1 LGFRKSRENHFM
13 RRLLLLRHAKAERS
27 QPGGRDH
34 DRILAKR
41 GRNDAVAVGGYLVR
55 HKLVPDQA
63 LVSTSARTRETWDLV
78 ATAFTRPPKP
88 VFDGRIY
95 EASPEAILNSI
106 RETGTA
112 GSTLLVVGHNP
123 GMQQLAAM
131 LIASGDVEARQRLLE
146 DFPTSALALI
156 SFAAKSWDD
165 LHPMGGRLEH
175 FVTPQ
180 TLEPATD

>member
-1 LGFRKSRENHFM
+1 M

-41 GRNDAVAVGGYLVR
+41 GRGDAAAVGAYLVR
-55 HKLVPDQA
+55 HKLVPDRA
-63 LVSTSARTRETWDLV
+63 LVSTSARTRETWALV
-78 ATAFTRPPKP
+78 AEAFTKPPKTE
-88 VFDGRIY
+88 FDGRIY

-112 GSTLLVVGHNP
+112 AKTLLVVGHNP

-131 LIASGDVEARQRLLE
+131 LIASGDVDARQRLLE
-146 DFPTSALALI
+146 DYPTSALALI
-156 SFAAKSWDD
+156 SFAGESWDK
-165 LHPMGGRLEH
+165 LKPMGGRLEH
-175 FVTPQ
+175 FVTRHM
-180 TLEPATD
+180 LEPASD

>member
-1 LGFRKSRENHFM
+1 M

-27 QPGGRDH
+27 QAGGRDH
-34 DRILAKR
+34 DRIRAKR
-41 GRNDAVAVGGYLVR
+41 GRNAAAAVGGYLVR
-55 HKLVPDQA
+55 HKLVPDRA
-63 LVSTSARTRETWDLV
+63 LVSNSARTGQTWDLV
-78 ATAFTRPPKP
+78 ATAFTKPPSP
-88 VFDGRIY
+88 VFDDRIY
-95 EASPEAILNSI
+95 EAPPEAILNSI
-106 RETGTA
+106 RETGTV
-112 GSTLLVVGHNP
+112 GSTLIVVGHNP

-146 DFPTSALALI
+146 DFPTSSLALI
-156 SFAAKSWDD
+156 SFAAKSWDE